1 MNTVAR
7 VMFIASILVSLL
19 LVANSADAQSLF
31 YYRVIGKPVTLSVRQ
46 APEGFWE
53 SLQVIDKGN
62 GYISDDKS
70 WRPFWSSDVW
80 VYFIGSPSELRN
92 FSEVEKAAAEY
103 KDSDSTMD
111 FAKIRQG
118 EVSGKQVMIM
128 FINMSKL
135 ERERWSE
142 AGCRAAFILYE
153 EISGTFDNGREY
165 GGIDWCVTH

>member
-1 MNTVAR
+1 MKTVAR
-7 VMFIASILVSLL
+7 MMFIIFVLMPFKASSKEV
-19 LVANSADAQSLF
+19 QSLF
-31 YYRVIGKPVTLSVRQ
+31 FYNMLGKPITLFVRQ

-53 SLQVIDKGN
+53 TLRHIDRKN
-62 GYISDDKS
+62 GFISNNKS

-92 FSEVEKAAAEY
+92 FSEVEKAAAGYENS
-103 KDSDSTMD
+103 KSNMG

-118 EVSGKQVMIM
+118 QVGGSPVILM

-135 ERERWSE
+135 ERESWSE

-153 EISGTFDNGREY
+153 EMSGTFDNGREY